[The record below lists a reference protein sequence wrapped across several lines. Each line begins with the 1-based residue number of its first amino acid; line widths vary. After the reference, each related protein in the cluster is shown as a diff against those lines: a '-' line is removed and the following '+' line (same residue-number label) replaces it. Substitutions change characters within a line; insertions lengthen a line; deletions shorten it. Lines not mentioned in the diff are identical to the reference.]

1 MDNEIQT
8 REETANF
15 FQLPSLPNYRK
26 TGVSLSFM
34 PSMKQ
39 NRISQ
44 DLKVKPLLNFDDKA
58 ILPNVNGQKLEID
71 LLSESVSLS
80 RICFKICH
88 WFSRWNVQQQK
99 IFISRLVERCSE
111 NVLVQLISTLEPVY
125 HTDFK
130 VQLVHRRTKSNP
142 IPMANSSRSTSG
154 KSDYNSRS
162 DITFNPSEV
171 ESGETLRTSL
181 QSYNFKNSSYWTN
194 EKYSNFR
201 THAHPSTKHHKSTS
215 LQSVRNQNILALSTS
230 SKDEFKEQLKHI
242 LKVNLS

>member
-1 MDNEIQT
+1 MDNEIQNG
-8 REETANF
+8 EESANF

-26 TGVSLSFM
+26 TGISLSFM

-39 NRISQ
+39 NRILQ

-71 LLSESVSLS
+71 LLSESVSLN

-88 WFSRWNVQQQK
+88 WFSRWNIQQQK

-130 VQLVHRRTKSNP
+130 VQLAHRRTKSNP
-142 IPMANSSRSTSG
+142 IPMANGSRSTSG

-162 DITFNPSEV
+162 DITLNPSEV

-181 QSYNFKNSSYWTN
+181 RSYDFRNSNYWTN
-194 EKYSNFR
+194 EKYSNSQTLLR
-201 THAHPSTKHHKSTS
+201 SSTKHYKSTN
-215 LQSVRNQNILALSTS
+215 LQGVRNQNIVTLSTNN
-230 SKDEFKEQLKHI
+230 KDEFKDQLKHI
-242 LKVNLS
+242 LKVNTS